1 MMNSNSG
8 KIRTD
13 QHIHVYKY
21 VRAHLHSTPTH
32 ATTVTSTR
40 SHINTQV
47 SPHSSVGVV
56 YV

>member
-1 MMNSNSG
+1 MINSNSG

-21 VRAHLHSTPTH
+21 ARAHLHSTPTH